1 MGLPIEE
8 LGKPLDVYQFRISD
22 AWLCSRWNE
31 SCPKIMNKA
40 PAFGDGKREF
50 SFLACSGRIARQI
63 KEEQVP
69 KLKDKTQQLI
79 TLCWWK

>member
-1 MGLPIEE
+1 
-8 LGKPLDVYQFRISD
+8 
-22 AWLCSRWNE
+22 
-31 SCPKIMNKA
+31 MNKA